1 MAEKII
7 CPNCEKEV
15 EIPEENLKQFPCPEC
30 FQAVMPPPKPL
41 TKQWIIV
48 AAIAGV
54 LLLIAA
60 AMPVVIN
67 MIQASVDK
75 ECQKIEND
83 FNAKKNAIN
92 QDINKYNQDV
102 QKLEAEEAER
112 QKQKAER
119 DAQWEKD
126 KAAPAP
132 Q

>member
-83 FNAKKNAIN
+83 FNAKKKLSAYLFRLGFSYDEIVNAM
-92 QDINKYNQDV
+92 
-102 QKLEAEEAER
+102 ER
-112 QKQKAER
+112 FER
-119 DAQWEKD
+119 E
-126 KAAPAP
+126 
-132 Q
+132 